1 MKSNIPA
8 REAPALG
15 PLVLSQPVTATV
27 TVEDPALDVNEIQG
41 NILAGFSKDH
51 QMLLFLR
58 IKDATKFRH
67 WFKQLILSIA
77 PTAEVLQFN
86 RLFKALRAK
95 RKVESRTVLATWINI
110 AFSFSGL
117 EKLMPDAHEF
127 KDEVFKQGLAKR
139 SPSLNDPKSGE
150 GSPDTW
156 VIGGTH
162 NEADGVI

>member
-77 PTAEVLQFN
+77 TTAEVLQFN

-110 AFSFSGL
+110 AFSFSVKGADRQSFL
-117 EKLMPDAHEF
+117 IA
-127 KDEVFKQGLAKR
+127 
-139 SPSLNDPKSGE
+139 SLSDSSRVTRRRNSACDS
-150 GSPDTW
+150 
-156 VIGGTH
+156 IQ
-162 NEADGVI
+162 